1 MTAYEA
7 QCHIYINNIKVNHM
21 QSGADNLSVPIYP
34 VSKGDVLK
42 IVPSSYMEVYNYGI
56 DYNMDEIRFF
66 YCRK

>member
-1 MTAYEA
+1 
-7 QCHIYINNIKVNHM
+7 M

-42 IVPSSYMEVYNYGI
+42 IIPSGYMKVYNYGI
-56 DYNMDEIRFF
+56 NCNMDEIRFF